1 MNNIDRINT
10 PLSDEGERGAFASHP
25 ASKAEPT
32 RAALPSDASG
42 ISLRPVFFAIAI
54 VGVVEVLVA
63 TLWFGPLAAG
73 SVAYGAALG
82 GINLA
87 FLGRMVRVFLSQD
100 GASLPWFIGA
110 LVKLAVLVLAM
121 YLPLRANLLD
131 LLPFMC
137 GFGALPIGIVCGQFS
152 VPPTRKAN

>member
-1 MNNIDRINT
+1 
-10 PLSDEGERGAFASHP
+10 
-25 ASKAEPT
+25 
-32 RAALPSDASG
+32 
-42 ISLRPVFFAIAI
+42 VFIAIAI
-54 VGVVEVLVA
+54 VGVVEVLLA
-63 TLWFGPLAAG
+63 SLWFGRLAAG